1 MFREST
7 PPMDT
12 VSYSLKLFSSN
23 AFEEEVESS
32 IKFQIRDVTQGSHEK
47 HIMLNVIAN
56 MQA

>member
-1 MFREST
+1 
-7 PPMDT
+7 MDT